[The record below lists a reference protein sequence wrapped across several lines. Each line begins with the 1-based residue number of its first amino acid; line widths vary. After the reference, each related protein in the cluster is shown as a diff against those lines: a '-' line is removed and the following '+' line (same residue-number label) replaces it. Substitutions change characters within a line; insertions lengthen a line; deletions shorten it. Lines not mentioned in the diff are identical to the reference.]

1 MNESQFWKY
10 IDQASDGENI
20 VDDLKKLLCDLGSEE
35 IISFKNIL
43 LQKLVDAY
51 VFPLLA
57 ANFVISSYVSDDGF
71 KAFRAWLVSKGQ
83 SNFQQA
89 IGNPEIIADW
99 LEQEEVDEIESE
111 EFLFLADE
119 AYAELG
125 GDENEFYQKV
135 DFPSDPD
142 ISMTWPENKAEYQH
156 QYPKL
161 VEKFWNQ
168 QRIEE
173 MHSD

>member
-1 MNESQFWKY
+1 MNDSQFWKY
-10 IDQASDGENI
+10 IDQAS
-20 VDDLKKLLCDLGSEE
+20 GSEDFADHLKNTLCNLGADE

-57 ANFVISSYVSDDGF
+57 ANFIISSYVSDDGF
-71 KAFRAWLVSKGQ
+71 KEFRAWLVSKGQ
-83 SNFQQA
+83 LDFQNA
-89 IGNPEIIADW
+89 IYDPETIADW
-99 LEQEEVDEIESE
+99 LERDEVDEIEGE
-111 EFLFLADE
+111 EFLYLADE

-125 GDENEFYQKV
+125 GDENDFYKNV
-135 DFPSDPD
+135 HFPSGSD
-142 ISMTWPENKAEYQH
+142 ISMTWPDNKAEYQR

-161 VEKFWNQ
+161 VDKFWNQ
-168 QRIEE
+168 QRIED